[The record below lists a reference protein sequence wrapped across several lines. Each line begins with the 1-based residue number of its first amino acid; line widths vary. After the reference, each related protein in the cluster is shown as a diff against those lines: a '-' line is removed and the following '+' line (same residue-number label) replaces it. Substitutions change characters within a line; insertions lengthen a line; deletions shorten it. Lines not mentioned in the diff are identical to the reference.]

1 MSSEK
6 AESFYRL
13 FQFSCNTSVKVTRAF
28 TKWNVLNNFENS
40 FEKFLEAH
48 KHAIYHLW
56 CNTVKCCQCSNF
68 QLTIRSSLGKENF
81 IKLYN
86 ISKNNTK
93 GHFIIRQ
100 SKVVQHCVCHV
111 SVNTQCSL
119 NTLDITMLYTLLT
132 NCANLSSAE
141 TMWLTCIKD
150 IRNKIAH
157 APCTAHYEKA
167 RLEKWWTMLEGA
179 VLGLASNVSQEY
191 YEESIK
197 ENIDILKNF
206 VPTASQLSDITE
218 RIKAEHAKV
227 MFVDA

>member
-1 MSSEK
+1 MSWYTTFFIHWFHLNIKIFWNMQCITRACILIHLLHILSVEMSSEK

-132 NCANLSSAE
+132 
-141 TMWLTCIKD
+141 LT
-150 IRNKIAH
+150 
-157 APCTAHYEKA
+157 
-167 RLEKWWTMLEGA
+167 
-179 VLGLASNVSQEY
+179 
-191 YEESIK
+191 
-197 ENIDILKNF
+197 
-206 VPTASQLSDITE
+206 
-218 RIKAEHAKV
+218 
-227 MFVDA
+227 